1 MDPMLPRYGAGSL
14 AEVVPALVAG
24 MGVPGAQP
32 SGSTLSLP
40 ARPKVCLLLV
50 DGLGWHLLRD
60 HPDDAPFLT
69 SLMAERD
76 PITSGFP
83 ATTAAS
89 IAAIGTGRPPGE
101 NGVVGLSFAVD
112 GEVLNALRW
121 NRHGVDGH
129 VDLRDTV
136 VPERMQP
143 EATMFERAAA
153 TGVAVSVVAPREQR
167 RSGLTRAVLRGG
179 EFRSV
184 HALGDL
190 TASAIDSMTAGDRTF
205 CYAYHG
211 DLDLMGHAYGPGT
224 EPWRRQLRYVNLLA
238 ESIAES
244 LPPDGMLVVV
254 ADHGMVT
261 VTADDRIDLDD
272 EPALRAGVSMIG
284 GEARVRH
291 LYTEPGAL
299 ADVRATWQEALGD
312 RAWIR
317 TRAEAVAEGWFGP
330 SVTAR
335 VSGRIGDLVVAA
347 TGTTGLVRTAA
358 EPILSAMIGQ
368 HGSLTPEELLVP
380 LLIAGADR

>member
-1 MDPMLPRYGAGSL
+1 MDVMLPRYGAGSL
-14 AEVVPALVAG
+14 AEVVPSLLAG
-24 MGVPGAQP
+24 MGVPGTA
-32 SGSTLSLP
+32 TLALP
-40 ARPKVCLLLV
+40 AHPKVCLLLV

-69 SLMAERD
+69 SLAAGRD

-89 IAAIGTGRPPGE
+89 LASIGTGLPPGE
-101 NGVVGLSFAVD
+101 SGVVGLSFAVD

-121 NRHGVDGH
+121 NRHGVNGH

-143 EATMFERAAA
+143 QATMFERAAA

-179 EFRSV
+179 EFQGV

-190 TASAIDSMTAGDRTF
+190 TAAAIDSMTAGDRTF

-224 EPWRRQLRYVNLLA
+224 EPWRRQLRYVDLLA
-238 ESIAES
+238 ESIAGS
-244 LPPDGMLVVV
+244 LPSDGMLVVT
-254 ADHGMVT
+254 ADHGMIT

-272 EPALRAGVSMIG
+272 EPALRAGVAMIG

-299 ADVRATWQEALGD
+299 ADVRAAWERKLGD

-317 TRAEAVAEGWFGP
+317 TREEATAEGWFGP
-330 SVTAR
+330 SVSAR

-358 EPILSAMIGQ
+358 EPILSSMIGQ

-380 LLIAGADR
+380 LLITGAAQ

>member
-1 MDPMLPRYGAGSL
+1 MDPLLPRYGAGSL
-14 AEVVPALVAG
+14 ADVVPSLLAG
-24 MGVPGAQP
+24 MGVPGAA
-32 SGSTLSLP
+32 TLSVP
-40 ARPKVCLLLV
+40 ARPRVCLLLV

-69 SLMAERD
+69 ALMAGRE
-76 PITSGFP
+76 PITAGFP
-83 ATTAAS
+83 TTTAAS

-121 NRHGVDGH
+121 NRHGVNGH

-153 TGVAVSVVAPREQR
+153 TGVAVRVVAPREQR

-179 EFRSV
+179 EFQSV

-190 TASAIDSMTAGDRTF
+190 TAAAIDALSVGDRAF

-211 DLDLMGHAYGPGT
+211 DLDLVGHVYGPGT
-224 EPWRRQLRYVNLLA
+224 EPWRRQLRYVDLLA
-238 ESIAES
+238 ESIAGA
-244 LPPDGMLVVV
+244 LPPGGVLVVT
-254 ADHGMVT
+254 ADHGMIT
-261 VTADDRIDLDD
+261 VGPDDRVDLDD

-284 GEARVRH
+284 GEARARH

-317 TRAEAVAEGWFGP
+317 TRDEAVAEGWFGP
-330 SVTAR
+330 SVAAH

-347 TGTTGLVRTAA
+347 TGTVGLVRSAA
-358 EPILSAMIGQ
+358 EPILSAMAGQ

-380 LLIAGADR
+380 LLIAGAAE